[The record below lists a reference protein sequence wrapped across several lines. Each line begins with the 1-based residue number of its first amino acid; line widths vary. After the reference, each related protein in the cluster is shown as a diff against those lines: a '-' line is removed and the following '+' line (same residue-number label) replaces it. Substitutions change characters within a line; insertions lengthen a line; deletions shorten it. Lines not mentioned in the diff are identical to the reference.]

1 LFAPF
6 LKCCLRREKNCFFS
20 SREYTWRV
28 DYFGSDL
35 SHLFPRFPIISNPD
49 PIFSFYWHNP
59 PFL

>member
-1 LFAPF
+1 MTFVRAIFKMLSPERKEF
-6 LKCCLRREKNCFFS
+6 FFS

-49 PIFSFYWHNP
+49 PIFSFY
-59 PFL
+59 